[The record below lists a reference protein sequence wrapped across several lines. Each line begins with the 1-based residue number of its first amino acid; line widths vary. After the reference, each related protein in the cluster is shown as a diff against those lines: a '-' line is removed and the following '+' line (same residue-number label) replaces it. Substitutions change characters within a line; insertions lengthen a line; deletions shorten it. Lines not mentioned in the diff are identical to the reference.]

1 MVLVKT
7 RVAPNMAGEVGIA
20 AVVVIAE
27 AVIRKPVDC
36 DGVDLPVQERPVDTL
51 EATAG
56 KAKLASIES
65 PVKISNRVTVVAIR

>member
-7 RVAPNMAGEVGIA
+7 RVAPNVAGEVGIA
-20 AVVVIAE
+20 AGVVIAE
-27 AVIRKPVDC
+27 AAIRKPVDC

>member
-7 RVAPNMAGEVGIA
+7 RVAPNVAGEVGIA
-20 AVVVIAE
+20 AVVVISE
-27 AVIRKPVDC
+27 AAIRKSVDC